1 VAAVKYKNTYL
12 ITALSLILVGCN
24 IDGTGGSSATAVA
37 ITCSPTVTLS
47 SSAPSIN
54 ESATGTLTIT
64 SILSCAVQSPVTVT
78 IGTSGTATE
87 GSDYNNISNIVIS
100 AGSTEGS
107 TTFDPTSDTSYE
119 QSNETA
125 ILSITGVSG
134 GGATESGNQS
144 VTITIGEYPLN
155 SGTQLTYNS
164 SNATTLANTSEF
176 NINNSGAASSQNPL
190 EVINAHKAFGY
201 GLTGSGETIAI
212 MDNGHWT
219 SHQELAGNSKS
230 ITTYGTLV
238 AATNSNYHGLTVA
251 SFAAGEDDG
260 TGMQGVAPSASLHLS
275 DFANKNGETDFA
287 THWASATDAAATAN
301 AIVQNNSW
309 GASNAT
315 IATINTYMTDNS
327 VTNSAAL
334 AAYFTANSLT
344 SSESSINAY
353 VESLNNFQDKG
364 VVVFA
369 LSNTSSLADADAHAA
384 LPEFYSQLSEAWITA
399 VNVEI
404 TGSSGNETYTRKSAP
419 CGSSGAYCLGG
430 DGWQIDG
437 AAYNGGA
444 TNSYVGGSGTSFVA
458 PQISG
463 SVALLAEAF
472 PNHTPAQ
479 LTDRLL
485 ASADNSFFSH
495 DAVVTFGN
503 GISHGYDDEFGH
515 GILDIYAALR
525 PITSSSDNRS
535 SRVFTGN
542 TFSDDSVFQLGNS
555 RLLTSSSFGD
565 SIQRGLSG
573 KVGYTYD
580 DLDGGF
586 KYNLNSHVHLSNKN
600 APSISLA
607 TELNNLSSPI
617 KSPVIPLK
625 NNNFNRVVGS
635 LSFDD
640 KLNTSLTI
648 GGGSLPVQNFFD
660 LSNKSFDLSEF
671 QTPYVESNEGG
682 IGVNADYQFSNSHL
696 LIGATVPIEQSN
708 GQTLGSRK
716 SLLGSL
722 EFGESSSQSITLMAG
737 LAEDEDSL
745 LGSSGANAFSLDGS
759 KSITTFAGLKM
770 QKQLSDD
777 FSLTGIATF
786 GNTNMSSPSNSF
798 VDSASD
804 VKSTGTG
811 VVASM
816 NNLSKDDSFSVYINQ
831 PSRVDDGLMA
841 IKIAS
846 LADSSRNI
854 DQTIKN
860 INLESSARQVN
871 MGFSYRK
878 YLSEDLAFS
887 LKHLITNN
895 LNHIKTSNK
904 HHSSYLGMN
913 YKDLKLGISS
923 NPNDSSI
930 EKQISYAIA
939 L

>member
-1 VAAVKYKNTYL
+1 MKFKNIYL
-12 ITALSLILVGCN
+12 ITALSLILVGC
-24 IDGTGGSSATAVA
+24 GGGSDGSAAAAVS
-37 ITCSPTVTLS
+37 TCSPTVTLS

-64 SILSCAVQSPVTVT
+64 SILSCAVQSLVTVT

-87 GSDYNNISNIVIS
+87 GTDYNNISNIVIS

-164 SNATTLANTSEF
+164 SNATNLANTTEF
-176 NINNSGAASSQNPL
+176 QNINTSGADSAQNPL
-190 EVINAHKAFGY
+190 EVINAHKAYGY

-212 MDNGHWT
+212 MDSGYWT

-238 AATNSNYHGLTVA
+238 AATGEDPGTDHGLFVT
-251 SFAAGEDDG
+251 SIAAGEDDG

-275 DFANKNGETDFA
+275 DYANKNGETDFA

-309 GASNAT
+309 GGSNAT
-315 IATINTYMTDNS
+315 IATINTYMTNNS
-327 VTNSAAL
+327 LTNSAAL
-334 AAYFTANSLT
+334 AAYFSVTGLT

-419 CGSSGAYCLGG
+419 CGSTGAYCLGG

-437 AAYNGGA
+437 AAYNDGA
-444 TNSYVGGSGTSFVA
+444 TNSYVGGNGTSYVA

-495 DAVVTFGN
+495 DAVVTFSN

-515 GILDIYAALR
+515 GILDINAALN

-535 SRVFTGN
+535 TRVFTGN

-600 APSISLA
+600 APSISLV
-607 TELNNLSSPI
+607 TELNNLSNPI
-617 KSPVIPLK
+617 KSSVIPLK

-635 LSFDD
+635 LSFDN

-671 QTPYVESNEGG
+671 QTPYLESNEGG
-682 IGVNADYQFSNSHL
+682 IGVNTDYQFSNSRFL
-696 LIGATVPIEQSN
+696 LGATVPIEQSN

-737 LAEDEDSL
+737 LSEDEDSL
-745 LGSSGANAFSLDGS
+745 LGSSGAKAFSLDGS
-759 KSITTFAGLKM
+759 KSITTFAGLKA

-804 VKSTGTG
+804 IKSSGIG

-831 PSRVDDGLMA
+831 PSRVEDGSMA

-846 LADSSRNI
+846 LADSSKNI

-878 YLSEDLAFS
+878 DLSEDLAFS

-895 LNHIKTSNK
+895 LNHNSSSNRLN
-904 HHSSYLGMN
+904 SSYIGMD
-913 YKDLKLGISS
+913 YKDLKFGITS

-930 EKQISYAIA
+930 EKLISYAVA

>member
-1 VAAVKYKNTYL
+1 MKFKNTYL

-24 IDGTGGSSATAVA
+24 IDEKGAGGSSATAVA

-327 VTNSAAL
+327 VTNSVAL

-444 TNSYVGGSGTSFVA
+444 TNSYVGGNGTSFVA

-503 GISHGYDDEFGH
+503 AISHGYDDEFGH

-640 KLNTSLTI
+640 KLNTSLTL
-648 GGGSLPVQNFFD
+648 GGGSFPVQNFFD

-671 QTPYVESNEGG
+671 QTPYLESNEGG
-682 IGVNADYQFSNSHL
+682 IGVNTDYQFSNSRFL
-696 LIGATVPIEQSN
+696 LGATVPIEQSN

-737 LAEDEDSL
+737 LSEDEDSL
-745 LGSSGANAFSLDGS
+745 LGSSGAKAFSLDGS
-759 KSITTFAGLKM
+759 KSITTFAGLKA

-804 VKSTGTG
+804 IKSSGIG

-846 LADSSRNI
+846 LADSSKNI
-854 DQTIKN
+854 NQTIKN

-878 YLSEDLAFS
+878 DLSEDLAFS

-895 LNHIKTSNK
+895 LNHNSSSNRLN
-904 HHSSYLGMN
+904 SSYIGMD
-913 YKDLKLGISS
+913 YKDLKFGITS

-930 EKQISYAIA
+930 EKLISYAVA